1 MKYIMIINSLEFLTI
16 GYLQRLMFCTEYEAN
31 ELLYVYGLHYN
42 VYNNGQC
49 DIYNVNN
56 ELVLQIDNN
65 FGIKIC

>member
-1 MKYIMIINSLEFLTI
+1 
-16 GYLQRLMFCTEYEAN
+16 MFCTEYEAN